1 MNTRRATKSR
11 LPKAMTA
18 KPIMRTFF
26 LRSFGCQMNDH
37 DAERICAL
45 LEDDGLERVAR
56 IDDADDIVY
65 NTCTVRRSADDR
77 LAGHLGE
84 AARVK
89 ALDPG
94 RVVVV
99 AGCLPQVER
108 EAFFERFPFVDVAL
122 GPHRLRELPAA
133 LAAHGQRGYFD
144 GEGDFSGALLA
155 HRERRFQAWVQVMAG
170 CDNACTY
177 CIVPTARGP
186 QRSRALPDVVTE
198 VHRLVADGV
207 LEVTLLGQNVNS
219 YGTDLPLE
227 GRPTFATLLREL
239 DRIPDLR
246 RLRFTTSHP
255 RDLSDELVATLAEL
269 PSACEHVHLPA
280 QSGADQVLAAMGR
293 GYTSAWYLGRVEALR
308 NAITDIAVTTDLM
321 VGFPGETE
329 ADFAATLALVER
341 AGFDAAFTFVYSPR
355 PGTRAAE
362 LPGQVP
368 AAVAGERIARLVAAT
383 QRQSRRRRAACVGT
397 TVEVLVEGESR
408 HAGTLRGRTRQ
419 NVTVNFAGTAAPG
432 ELVPVLVTGSSSTT
446 LKGHVEPA

>member
-1 MNTRRATKSR
+1 
-11 LPKAMTA
+11 
-18 KPIMRTFF
+18 MRTFF

-37 DAERICAL
+37 DAERIRAL

-56 IDDADDIVY
+56 IDDADVIVY

-89 ALDPG
+89 ALDP
-94 RVVVV
+94 RRIVVV

-108 EAFFERFPFVDVAL
+108 EALFERFPFVDVAL
-122 GPHRLRELPAA
+122 GPQHLRELPAA
-133 LAAHGQRGYFD
+133 LAARGQRGYFD
-144 GEGDFSGALLA
+144 GDGDFSGALPV

-177 CIVPTARGP
+177 CIVPAARGP
-186 QRSRALPDVVTE
+186 QRSRAPREVVAE
-198 VHRLVADGV
+198 VRDLVTDGV

-219 YGTDLPLE
+219 YGTDLPGR
-227 GRPTFATLLREL
+227 GRPTFAALLREL
-239 DRIPDLR
+239 DHVSGLR

-269 PSACEHVHLPA
+269 PSVCEHVHLPA
-280 QSGADQVLAAMGR
+280 QSGADRVLAAMGR
-293 GYTSAWYLGRVEALR
+293 GYTGEWYLGRVEALR
-308 NAITDIAVTTDLM
+308 NAIADIAVTTDLM

-329 ADFAATLALVER
+329 ADFDDTLALVEH

-355 PGTRAAE
+355 PGTRAAA

-383 QRQSRRRRAACVGT
+383 QRQSRERRAASVGI

-419 NVTVNFAGTAAPG
+419 NVTVNFEGAAAPG
-432 ELVPVLVTGSSSTT
+432 ELVPVQVTGSSSTT
-446 LKGHVEPA
+446 LKGRVEPA